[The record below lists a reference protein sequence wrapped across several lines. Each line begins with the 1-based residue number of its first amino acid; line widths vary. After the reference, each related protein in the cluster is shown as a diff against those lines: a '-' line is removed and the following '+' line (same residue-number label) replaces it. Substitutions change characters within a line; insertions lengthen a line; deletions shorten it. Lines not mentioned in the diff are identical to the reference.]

1 MQALVRK
8 ELTGIWLRKLH
19 WSLKASRNSFHYF
32 LWNLVVRR
40 QLNTGHRRVFIR
52 PRVKRRKVWPSYI
65 GLHAQLSLPARCC
78 SCNSLARFQPKSSVV
93 TSPKAL
99 NLPAGKER
107 VTVRKLLSTPKK
119 LKCVGGTNLV
129 PLSWKSRSRSKA
141 AKQS

>member
-8 ELTGIWLRKLH
+8 ELTGSWLRKLH

-40 QLNTGHRRVFIR
+40 QLNTGHRRVLIR
-52 PRVKRRKVWPSYI
+52 PRVKRRKVWLSYI
-65 GLHAQLSLPARCC
+65 SLHAQLSLPARCC
-78 SCNSLARFQPKSSVV
+78 SCNLLARFQPKNSVM

-99 NLPAGKER
+99 NLPTGKER
-107 VTVRKLLSTPKK
+107 VMVRELISTPKK
-119 LKCVGGTNLV
+119 LNYAGGTNLV
-129 PLSWKSRSRSKA
+129 PLTWKSRSKSRA